1 MKFRTAALAASATMF
16 LALPAVAAD
25 CATDLQ
31 ENDAWLRN
39 QPEVRASLD
48 ANTQRDLRDLRSAA
62 LILERNGQD
71 DACEDVV
78 DAMET
83 IANERHEEAQ
93 NAADAVDAE
102 SRRETLAAA
111 VSVAELQGVLRADEL
126 IGRDIRN
133 MENEDLGEVDDV
145 VVATSDA
152 GTSYAIVAYG
162 GFLGIGEEQVAVPLS
177 SLRLTES
184 RDVLVLDISEDAF
197 EAAPRFERDD
207 MSSLNDRTW
216 AESNQAYFDTNI

>member
-1 MKFRTAALAASATMF
+1 M
-16 LALPAVAAD
+16 
-25 CATDLQ
+25 
-31 ENDAWLRN
+31 
-39 QPEVRASLD
+39 
-48 ANTQRDLRDLRSAA
+48 
-62 LILERNGQD
+62 
-71 DACEDVV
+71 
-78 DAMET
+78 
-83 IANERHEEAQ
+83 
-93 NAADAVDAE
+93 
-102 SRRETLAAA
+102 
-111 VSVAELQGVLRADEL
+111 LRADEL

-207 MSSLNDRTW
+207 MSSLNDPTW

>member
-1 MKFRTAALAASATMF
+1 MKFRTAALAAYATMF

-207 MSSLNDRTW
+207 MSSLNDPTW